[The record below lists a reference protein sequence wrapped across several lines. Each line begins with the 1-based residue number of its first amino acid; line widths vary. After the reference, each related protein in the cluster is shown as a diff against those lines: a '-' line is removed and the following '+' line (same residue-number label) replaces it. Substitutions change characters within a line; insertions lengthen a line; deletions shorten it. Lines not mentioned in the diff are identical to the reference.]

1 LLREAQRPR
10 PSTRLSLG
18 LLACASLAAAQ
29 PLAPSTGAQSSF
41 TRDAL
46 AAATGVVDKNSPQP
60 MDECEVLARVN
71 GQVIVARDVMWEAEL
86 MMQQRLAKLPP
97 EQRASA
103 PPQVIALAKR
113 QLLQQMVMSR
123 LDMAL
128 FYSDFR
134 AKSPEA
140 NLEKIYESLS
150 TEFDKRELPKLRE
163 ALQAKD
169 DAELAQRLFTLGTT
183 LEERRQDFYNK
194 MIARSWLTETVKY
207 NKEVT
212 HDQMLAYYQENR
224 SKYEYPARCK
234 WEELVTRFDRYPTK
248 AEAYRALALMGNA
261 AHHVASAVPADTP
274 AFAEVAK
281 RSSQGYNAAK
291 GGLYDWTTQGA
302 LAAAEVDRLLFSL
315 PVGQMGPI
323 VEGPVGFHL
332 VRVVAREEAGVK
344 EFRAVQVKIAEGI
357 KNERFNEAVQKRVT
371 ELKKDA
377 LVWTT
382 FTGDIGAER
391 TASAAAGAN

>member
-1 LLREAQRPR
+1 
-10 PSTRLSLG
+10 
-18 LLACASLAAAQ
+18 LLACASLTGAQ
-29 PLAPSTGAQSSF
+29 PLAPTVGAQANF

-46 AAATGVVDKNSPQP
+46 AAATGVADKNTPQP

-97 EQRASA
+97 EQRANA
-103 PPQVIALAKR
+103 PAQVIALAKR

-128 FYSDFR
+128 FYADFR
-134 AKSPEA
+134 AKSPDA
-140 NLEKIYESLS
+140 NLEKIHESLS
-150 TEFDKRELPKLRE
+150 AEFDKRELPKLRE
-163 ALQAKD
+163 SLQAKD

-194 MIARSWLTETVKY
+194 MIARSWLTETVRY
-207 NKEVT
+207 DKEVT

-224 SKYEYPARCK
+224 KKYEFPARCK
-234 WEELVTRFDRYPTK
+234 WEELVARFDRYPSK

-261 AHHVASAVPADTP
+261 AHQVAAGGSAETP
-274 AFAEVAK
+274 PYGEVAK
-281 RSSQGYNAAK
+281 RSSQGFNAAQ

-302 LAAAEVDRLLFSL
+302 LAATDVDRLLFTL
-315 PVGQMGPI
+315 PVGQMSSI
-323 VEGPVGFHL
+323 VEGPLGFHL

-344 EFRAVQVKIAEGI
+344 EFRAVQTKIAEGI
-357 KNERFNEAVQKRVT
+357 KNDRFNDAVQLRVT
-371 ELKKDA
+371 ELKKGA
-377 LVWTT
+377 LVWTA
-382 FTGDIGAER
+382 FTGDLGASR
-391 TASAAAGAN
+391 TASSSDGAAAN